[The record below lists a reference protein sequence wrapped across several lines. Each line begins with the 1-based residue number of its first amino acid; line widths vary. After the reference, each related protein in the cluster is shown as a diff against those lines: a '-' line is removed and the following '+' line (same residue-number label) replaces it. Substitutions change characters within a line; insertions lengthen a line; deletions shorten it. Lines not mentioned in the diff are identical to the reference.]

1 MIIMI
6 IAELPDSKL
15 LLAVWRTEQVMDV
28 VISFV
33 FPLKIGDV
41 TILTYIIV

>member
-15 LLAVWRTEQVMDV
+15 LLAVRRTEQVMDV